1 MGQARATLGTSR
13 ARTNR
18 ARGWGVPEAAVGE
31 RQSTT
36 QRRQG
41 ERGRAIVG
49 KSKARLNAN
58 AAAPRRGATAIQPPS
73 WDFFSHKPLGA
84 GKRNWRAVGERRTP
98 TPNAAA
104 PRLLGQRLS
113 LGRTRGL
120 SSHEAPKGAAR
131 RGLIPFSLSLERAKV
146 APRRE
151 RDNPTASLLATRPP
165 TTKTTGSKTTK
176 SARAQPSAGRLAAL
190 AAVREERTWRRTQVA
205 NATREKRPF
214 CDVPTT
220 VRFGIVVLFC
230 TPTAQSQNGQFASG

>member
-1 MGQARATLGTSR
+1 MGQAGATLGTSG

-18 ARGWGVPEAAVGE
+18 ARGWEAPEAAVGE

-120 SSHEAPKGAAR
+120 SSHDAPKGAAR
-131 RGLIPFSLSLERAKV
+131 RGLIPFSLSLERANADPAENGTTQPLLFSRPDRRQPKQPRIPIGTLRHSSSSCL
-146 APRRE
+146 APICY
-151 RDNPTASLLATRPP
+151 NIP
-165 TTKTTGSKTTK
+165 
-176 SARAQPSAGRLAAL
+176 
-190 AAVREERTWRRTQVA
+190 
-205 NATREKRPF
+205 
-214 CDVPTT
+214 
-220 VRFGIVVLFC
+220 
-230 TPTAQSQNGQFASG
+230 